1 MNTAALWIV
10 ASFLTVLAV
19 LVSQTNHLE
28 LSIYIGIASA
38 VFWFL
43 ALLMHHKESKKEGK
57 TLPDAANLIV
67 SKLQH
72 PDLRERS
79 HKKCVLGCS
88 LVNKSGDTIVINKVI
103 ALDRKNVPIRITWSN
118 RISELGNPIDPRELI
133 GIKNAETE
141 TLFLRAN
148 TGEEIEYCKL
158 EIYHSISDKPL
169 IQTFDEYEGW

>member
-1 MNTAALWIV
+1 MNTTALWIV
-10 ASFLTVLAV
+10 ASFLTVLAA

-43 ALLMHHKESKKEGK
+43 ALLMHHKESKKEEK
-57 TLPDAANLIV
+57 AIPNPDNLIV

-88 LVNKSGDTIVINKVI
+88 IVNKSGDTIVINKVI
-103 ALDRKNVPIRITWSN
+103 ALDRKNEPIRITWSN

-148 TGEEIEYCKL
+148 TGNEIDFCKL
-158 EIYHSISDKPL
+158 EIYHSLSDNPITK
-169 IQTFDEYEGW
+169 TFDEY